1 MYMAQSRF
9 GAARARYQN
18 VDLSSRI
25 EGASPHGL
33 VAILFEELLKSLD
46 ALAVAWERKDF
57 TQRGARQQRAL
68 SILHGLEA
76 SLDVEKGGEVAA
88 SLASIYAEARRLV
101 IAAGKENE
109 PARIK
114 RAREML
120 GEIATAW
127 QAIA

>member
-9 GAARARYQN
+9 GAARARYQT

-25 EGASPHGL
+25 EGASPHAL
-33 VAILFEELLKSLD
+33 VAILFEELLKTLD
-46 ALAVAWERKDF
+46 ALQVAWARKDF

-88 SLASIYAEARRLV
+88 SLAAIYAEARRLI
-101 IAAGKENE
+101 IAAGKQND
-109 PARIK
+109 PSSIK

-127 QAIA
+127 EAIA

>member
-9 GAARARYQN
+9 GAARARYQT
-18 VDLSSRI
+18 VDLTSRI

-46 ALAVAWERKDF
+46 ALQVAWARKDF
-57 TQRGARQQRAL
+57 TQRGARQQRSL

-76 SLDVEKGGEVAA
+76 SLDLDGGGEVAA
-88 SLASIYAEARRLV
+88 SLAAIYAEARRLV
-101 IAAGKENE
+101 IAAGKQND
-109 PARIK
+109 PTPIK

-127 QAIA
+127 ESIR

>member
-1 MYMAQSRF
+1 MAQSRF
-9 GAARARYQN
+9 GAARARYQT
-18 VDLSSRI
+18 VDLTSRI

-46 ALAVAWERKDF
+46 ALSVAWERKDF

-76 SLDVEKGGEVAA
+76 SLDLDGGGEVAS
-88 SLASIYAEARRLV
+88 SLAAIYAEARRLI
-101 IAAGKENE
+101 IAAGNNND
-109 PARIK
+109 PSSIG

-127 QAIA
+127 EAIR

>member
-88 SLASIYAEARRLV
+88 SLASLYAEARRLV

>member
-18 VDLSSRI
+18 VDLTSRI
-25 EGASPHGL
+25 EGASPHAL

-46 ALAVAWERKDF
+46 ALQVAWARKDF

-76 SLDVEKGGEVAA
+76 SLDLENGGNVAA
-88 SLASIYAEARRLV
+88 SLAAIYAEARRLV
-101 IAAGKENE
+101 IAAGKQND
-109 PARIK
+109 PSSIT

-120 GEIATAW
+120 AEIATAW

>member
-18 VDLSSRI
+18 VDLTSRI
-25 EGASPHGL
+25 EGASPHAL

-46 ALAVAWERKDF
+46 ALQVAWARKDF

-76 SLDVEKGGEVAA
+76 SLDVENGGNVAA
-88 SLASIYAEARRLV
+88 SLAAIYAEARRLV
-101 IAAGKENE
+101 IAAGKQND
-109 PARIK
+109 PSSIT

-120 GEIATAW
+120 AEIATAW

>member
-18 VDLSSRI
+18 VDLTSRI
-25 EGASPHGL
+25 EGASPHAL

-46 ALAVAWERKDF
+46 ALQVAWARKDF

-76 SLDVEKGGEVAA
+76 SLDVENGGDVAA
-88 SLASIYAEARRLV
+88 SLAAIYAEARRLV
-101 IAAGKENE
+101 IAAGKQND
-109 PARIK
+109 PSSIT

-120 GEIATAW
+120 AEIATAW